1 METPLVIA
9 IETMKEDIAN
19 AVNKYINTLP
29 AVVIADMLDKLSG
42 ELRLIAQQQIAM
54 AKESLEKAK
63 AEKTE

>member
-1 METPLVIA
+1 
-9 IETMKEDIAN
+9 MKEDIAN

-42 ELRLIAQQQIAM
+42 ELRLIAQQQLAM